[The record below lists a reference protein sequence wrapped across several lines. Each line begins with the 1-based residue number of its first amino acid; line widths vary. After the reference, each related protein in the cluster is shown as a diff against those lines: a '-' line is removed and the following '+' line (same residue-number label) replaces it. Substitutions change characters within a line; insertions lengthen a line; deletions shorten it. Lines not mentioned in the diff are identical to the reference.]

1 MTALRRAGLG
11 DWLGARDEGTE
22 TRVGDGGR
30 APSGAVASARGHTVH
45 LTCAG
50 TCGDRENGSLT

>member
-11 DWLGARDEGTE
+11 DWLGARDEGPE

-30 APSGAVASARGHTVH
+30 TPSGAGASARGHTVH
-45 LTCAG
+45 LVCAAPVATAKTG
-50 TCGDRENGSLT
+50 A